1 MIQNILVLSAITLL
15 PYLELRASIP
25 YGIFTMRNELSWIT
39 VSIICIVVNIIL
51 GWIIYFFLGPIFNL
65 FRKWHWFEVMFWP
78 RLEKVQNKI
87 RPYVEKYGELGVALF
102 IGIPIPGSGV
112 YTGALGA
119 YLLGLSKKKFFIAN
133 VIGVL
138 LAGAAV
144 TILSLLILK
153 GAVQE
158 NSWLAKLFLKMKE
171 F

>member
-1 MIQNILVLSAITLL
+1 MMQNILILSAITLL